1 MNESW
6 HGKPQVLDEMELV
19 YGYPEALS
27 DVGTHY
33 CPGCVHGIV
42 HRLLAE
48 VIDELGIRERAIGVA
63 PVGCSVLIYN
73 YIKTDFVEAPHGRA
87 PAMATGIKRVNPDNV
102 VFTYQGDGDIAAIGT
117 AEIIHA
123 ANRGDLITTVFINN
137 AIYGMTGGQ
146 MAPTTLP
153 GQVTTSTPTGR
164 DCQIAGYPVR
174 LSEILAQTAGAVY
187 ITREQATDIVG
198 IRRTKHAIKRAFL
211 SQIHGLG
218 FACVEVL
225 ATCPTNWNVD
235 PWDAMQWAKET
246 MGAYYPVE
254 TFKITD
260 EVRALQA

>member
-1 MNESW
+1 MDKSVDAAL
-6 HGKPQVLDEMELV
+6 QDLDGMELV
-19 YGYPEALS
+19 YGYPEALT
-27 DVGTHY
+27 DVNTHY

-117 AEIIHA
+117 AEIVHA
-123 ANRGDLITTVFINN
+123 ANRGELITTVFINN

-187 ITREQATDIVG
+187 ITREQATDIAG
-198 IRRTKHAIKRAFL
+198 IRRTKRAIKRAFL

-235 PWDAMQWAKET
+235 PWDAMQWAKEN